1 MAHWYLKAMR
11 VSAALR
17 HRLQTVQTRGEFHEA
32 LQEISDRGPAVGSRT
47 DLPDMHIAVPAGPV
61 EHW

>member
-1 MAHWYLKAMR
+1 MR